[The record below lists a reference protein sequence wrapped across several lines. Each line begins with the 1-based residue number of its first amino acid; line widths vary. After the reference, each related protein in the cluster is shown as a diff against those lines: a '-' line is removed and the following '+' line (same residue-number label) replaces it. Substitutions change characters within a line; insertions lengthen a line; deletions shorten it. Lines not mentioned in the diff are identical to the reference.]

1 MGSGKFLGVSASL
14 LAVSL
19 LAAGC
24 GGGGSEDDLDEFGFD
39 MGAAPAAAAIDPA
52 TVATVTGTIMLNGE
66 APAPEAIRMNADPI
80 CLREGEGKTA
90 ESLVPGDN
98 GTLQNVLVYV
108 KEGLSGSFPAPTTP
122 VVLDQ
127 VGCHYTPHVF
137 GIMVGQPLEVVNSD
151 PTLHNIHATPEVNSE
166 FNTGQP
172 IKGMR
177 FNHTFTAKEV
187 MVPFKCDVHG
197 WMNAYA
203 AVLDHP
209 FFAVTGQDGT
219 FELSGLPPG
228 TYVIEAWHETL
239 GAQTAEITVAAQESK
254 AADFS
259 FDLP

>member
-1 MGSGKFLGVSASL
+1 MSSRTFSGVTASI

-24 GGGGSEDDLDEFGFD
+24 GGGGADDSEDLGFS
-39 MGAAPAAAAIDPA
+39 APAAQVIDPA
-52 TVATVTGTIMLNGE
+52 TVATITGTINLDGE
-66 APAPEAIRMNADPI
+66 APEAVLIRMNADPV
-80 CLREGEGKTA
+80 CLREGTGQKT

-108 KEGLSGSFPAPTTP
+108 KDGLSGSFPAPTTP

-127 VGCHYTPHVF
+127 VGCNYTPHVF

-151 PTLHNIHATPEVNSE
+151 STLHNIHAIPATNQE

-177 FNHTFTAKEV
+177 FNHTFSAKEV

-197 WMNAYA
+197 WMNAFA

-209 FFAVTGQDGT
+209 FFAVSSTDGT
-219 FELSGLPPG
+219 FEITGLPPG
-228 TYVIEAWHETL
+228 TYVIEAWHEEL
-239 GAQTAEITVAAQESK
+239 GSQTTEVTVAAQESM
-254 AADFS
+254 AADFT
-259 FDLP
+259 FNLPS